1 MILILKRS
9 NLSILKSI
17 SIDSCNLGII
27 KISDKI
33 ISLFLHEKKKFV
45 ANIYDILS
53 NGVNLEKNQKKE
65 ISNGKVIN
73 FFQSNNYILFMKEY
87 DHENKNYDCVLF
99 YIKNED

>member
-1 MILILKRS
+1 MKINLNLKNAAIINSNNDFYYLYTRNMILILKRS
-9 NLSILKSI
+9 NLSIVKSI

-53 NGVNLEKNQKKE
+53 NG
-65 ISNGKVIN
+65 
-73 FFQSNNYILFMKEY
+73 
-87 DHENKNYDCVLF
+87 
-99 YIKNED
+99 